1 MQQTIHVVSS
11 CDIPAC
17 WTCVWNIHRHSS
29 STSKGTCIPCFQT
42 LCFVHQDEICSCIV
56 TGIHSEGQSAQPVE
70 AEEEAQEPQDGSLW
84 WHGMFIRAGRM
95 GNMASDVRPDGQE
108 QGKKVPNAPFFIH
121 LLTQSTTILSFG
133 LIRGVRRHLLGKQHT
148 SSMAHVMIMISA
160 VNNSF
165 ISSLPYMCCPL
176 GSGTS
181 SLEYLPAVSQHS
193 HANVLHDLLIQLMCL
208 LGISAGVCHSL
219 PSLVDHLIPVFS
231 EWLAPCRCPHSV
243 GSYFAGNLAILSGLS
258 DLCQAQHA
266 PVYVIDN
273 AN

>member
-1 MQQTIHVVSS
+1 
-11 CDIPAC
+11 
-17 WTCVWNIHRHSS
+17 
-29 STSKGTCIPCFQT
+29 
-42 LCFVHQDEICSCIV
+42 
-56 TGIHSEGQSAQPVE
+56 
-70 AEEEAQEPQDGSLW
+70 
-84 WHGMFIRAGRM
+84 
-95 GNMASDVRPDGQE
+95 
-108 QGKKVPNAPFFIH
+108 
-121 LLTQSTTILSFG
+121 
-133 LIRGVRRHLLGKQHT
+133 
-148 SSMAHVMIMISA
+148 MIMISA
-160 VNNSF
+160 VNSF
-165 ISSLPYMCCPL
+165 ISSLLYMCCPL

-243 GSYFAGNLAILSGLS
+243 GSCFAGNLAILSGLS